1 MPYASW
7 LAAISLAVFVADL
20 GAVRQLSIGV
30 TYTMAA
36 GLLSQ
41 ATLMAVLVA
50 ARGGAGS
57 VTDQP
62 VANDATIGGSCV
74 DLRSFAPLSRLP
86 PGLVAGDL
94 ELGPYIAVTSNHR
107 VVAAPY
113 HRLEAGILAN
123 HAILTTPP
131 DQAIQE
137 IRRLGVNYVAVC
149 QALDNRRQAVEA
161 VIPNS
166 LWARLLRNERVDF
179 LSELTPDA
187 SSPIR
192 IWKVLQ

>member
-1 MPYASW
+1 
-7 LAAISLAVFVADL
+7 
-20 GAVRQLSIGV
+20 
-30 TYTMAA
+30 MAA

-41 ATLMAVLVA
+41 ATLMAVLDA
-50 ARGGAGS
+50 AGGSARRAM
-57 VTDQP
+57 DP
-62 VANDATIGGSCV
+62 PAANDGVIGGSCL

-94 ELGPYIAVTSNHR
+94 ELGPYIAVATNHR

-123 HAILTTPP
+123 HAILTAPP
-131 DQAIQE
+131 DQAVQE

-149 QALDNRRQAVEA
+149 QALADRRQAIEA

-179 LSELTPDA
+179 LNELTPDA
-187 SSPIR
+187 AAPIR
-192 IWKVLQ
+192 IWSVRQ